1 MTQDR
6 IQYFE
11 KVLSKPQP
19 EPFKSWLEELFGYA
33 RNTTTGDGTG
43 KKLPKFNAGKVS
55 QTMPIIDD
63 LEKHGLLKGIDTIE
77 NTDA

>member
-19 EPFKSWLEELFGYA
+19 EPFKSWLEELFWYA
-33 RNTTTGDGTG
+33 RNTISGDGTG
-43 KKLPKFNAGKVS
+43 KKLPKFNGEKLRQA
-55 QTMPIIDD
+55 MPIIDD
-63 LEKHGLLKGIDTIE
+63 LEKKGLLKAIDTPE

>member
-19 EPFKSWLEELFGYA
+19 EPFKSWLEELFNEA
-33 RNTTTGDGTG
+33 KGDA
-43 KKLPKFNAGKVS
+43 KPQKEAYQRRPLVV
-55 QTMPIIDD
+55 
-63 LEKHGLLKGIDTIE
+63 DTPE

>member
-33 RNTTTGDGTG
+33 TAGRVYVGDHD
-43 KKLPKFNAGKVS
+43 KLAKMRDKPRKNVP
-55 QTMPIIDD
+55 QMV
-63 LEKHGLLKGIDTIE
+63 IDTPE

>member
-19 EPFKSWLEELFGYA
+19 EPFKSWIEELFNEAKGGRIYVEDHDRLA
-33 RNTTTGDGTG
+33 KMRD
-43 KKLPKFNAGKVS
+43 KPRKNAPMMV
-55 QTMPIIDD
+55 
-63 LEKHGLLKGIDTIE
+63 LDTPE

>member
-19 EPFKSWLEELFGYA
+19 EPFKSWLEELFNEA
-33 RNTTTGDGTG
+33 RQKGLPNFQGSFYTPEGEHKPR
-43 KKLPKFNAGKVS
+43 KKAAQIV
-55 QTMPIIDD
+55 
-63 LEKHGLLKGIDTIE
+63 IDTPE